1 MTDDALAPSP
11 VGAPSPA
18 DLSVVTIVSV
28 TYNSSAIVKQL
39 VASIPA
45 GVKVI
50 LVDNG
55 SDDIEALQALTSDDV
70 SVLHNHSNVGFGR
83 ACNQGAE
90 AAHTE
95 YLFFVNPDA
104 YLTEETLHALMCA
117 AHSYPDAVAFNPA
130 IVEGNGKQY
139 FKRSSTLLPRAEYM
153 TRGWPSSDSAVNVL
167 SGAAIFVK
175 KSVFQAVGGFDE
187 NIFLYHED
195 DDLSLRLR
203 RMGALM
209 FIRNAV
215 LTHIGGSGSARSPA
229 VAALKAFH
237 MGRSR
242 VYTLRKYGFALP
254 WWRSFGLALWQ
265 LLSPLVWFSKRKR
278 AKQVALL
285 RGVWSMRGETTCRP
299 S

>member
-1 MTDDALAPSP
+1 MTDDAHAPSP
-11 VGAPSPA
+11 VGAKSPA
-18 DLSVVTIVSV
+18 DFSSVTIVSV
-28 TYNSSAIVKQL
+28 TFNSFNIVKQL
-39 VASIPA
+39 VASIPT

-55 SDDIEALQALTSDDV
+55 SDDIEQLQTLTSDDI
-70 SVLHNHSNVGFGR
+70 SVLHNPRNVGFGT
-83 ACNQGAE
+83 ACNQGA
-90 AAHTE
+90 AAANTD

-104 YLTEETLHALMCA
+104 SLAGETLSALLNA
-117 AHSYPDAVAFNPA
+117 VHKYHDAVAFNPA

-153 TRGWPSSDSAVNVL
+153 ARGWPSSDSAVNVL

-175 KSVFQAVGGFDE
+175 QSVFQAVGGFDE

-203 RMGALM
+203 RMGTLM
-209 FIRNAV
+209 FIRDAV

-242 VYTLRKYGFALP
+242 VYALRKYGFALP
-254 WWRSFGLALWQ
+254 WGRSFVLALWQ

-285 RGVWSMRGETTCRP
+285 KGVWSMRSETSCRP